1 MKTMQQQKGM
11 TGVGWVLV
19 FLLIAF
25 FTLIGVKIVPIYM
38 SSMSVGSIL
47 SDLEDEP
54 GMSSKSPAEILDTV
68 LKRLDINMISDVGRD
83 DIYLDHSGD
92 TTTVEISYEVR
103 RKFIGNIDV
112 VLSFDKK
119 AEIRSTQ

>member
-11 TGVGWVLV
+11 TGVGWILV

-25 FTLIGVKIVPIYM
+25 FTLIAVKIAPIYM
-38 SSMSVGSIL
+38 SSMSVGSML

-54 GMSSKSPAEILDTV
+54 DMRSKTPAEILDTV
-68 LKRLDINMISDVGRD
+68 LKRLDINMITDVGRD
-83 DIYLDHSGD
+83 DIYIDHTGD
-92 TTTVEISYEVR
+92 TTTVEIAYEVR
-103 RKFIGNIDV
+103 RKFLGNIDV

-119 AEIRSTQ
+119 AEIQTQQ